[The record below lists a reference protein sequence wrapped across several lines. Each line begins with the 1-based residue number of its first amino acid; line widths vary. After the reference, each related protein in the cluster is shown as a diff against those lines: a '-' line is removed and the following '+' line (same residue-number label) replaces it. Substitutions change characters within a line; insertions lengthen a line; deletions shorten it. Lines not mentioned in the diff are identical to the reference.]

1 MSEITETEEG
11 VSSRFLAETERPYGS
26 MEDGDDV
33 PVDQGWAWVVLAA
46 STVINIIYSGI
57 LKSFGIFFI
66 EILDVYGGTV
76 STTSLISGLQF
87 TVYCTANLPVL
98 MILLRYQSVR
108 TCQLIGIIISTLAY
122 ALSSLT
128 SRLDILIL
136 CQSVLNGLSIALIVP
151 TGIVQV
157 GRYFRKHIG
166 LANGVLMA
174 GLSLGGL
181 VMPSL
186 IQLIVQEYTLHGAL
200 LLTSAIVLNALPA
213 AVLQRPPEF
222 YRRLYKIKWK
232 QRLATS
238 QEMISCESENTNNV
252 NEMDLLVGT
261 KNKNKLGYQIST
273 SETKLSTLHSKRA
286 TRREKDVTLTSNSMP
301 ELLHSQHQT
310 RHKKDI
316 HFQKVTDINEFR
328 HFSSMSAFECASV
341 PNLSLSPE
349 RRSKEQAKSDLGS
362 EDWLTVSCIPTVI
375 ASCKES
381 GRILLKNK
389 IFLIFVA
396 FYTTGTISN
405 ETVTIYLPPH
415 AKETGIESSNIAWL
429 ISIHSVCDF
438 LGRVLCGYLADLR
451 WMKKH
456 NLILVSQVVTALLP
470 QFIYLYDTFFKLAIF
485 AALFGLM
492 SGVVFAISSPVLK
505 DIVNEE
511 HFASAI
517 AVAIFVKGAVL
528 GGMIPLLGY
537 LRDLTG
543 TYHVTF
549 HCMGA
554 TSVLAVCVLI
564 LFAIVISKHSP

>member
-33 PVDQGWAWVVLAA
+33 PVDQGWAWVVLA
-46 STVINIIYSGI
+46 
-57 LKSFGIFFI
+57 
-66 EILDVYGGTV
+66 D
-76 STTSLISGLQF
+76 
-87 TVYCTANLPVL
+87 LPVL